1 MEIEILQKN
10 QSKNLIFLG
19 VLLFLFG
26 LIVGLAVPALANP
39 RMAVSSHIEGVMNG
53 MLLVILG
60 LIWTRLKLSGR
71 WLKITFWLTIYGTFM
86 NFLGI
91 LVAAIFDAGEMLNI
105 EAQGR
110 RGPDFAEGFVA
121 FSLISL
127 SLAMI
132 LVSIVIL
139 IGLKRGANFKIE

>member
-1 MEIEILQKN
+1 MKIEILQKN
-10 QSKNLIFLG
+10 QSNNLIFLG

-26 LIVGLAVPALANP
+26 LLVGLVVPALANP

-60 LIWTRLKLSGR
+60 LIWTRLKLSAR

-91 LVAAIFDAGEMLNI
+91 LVAAIFNAGEMLNI
-105 EAQGR
+105 AAQGT
-110 RGPDFAEGFVA
+110 RGPDFAEGFVT

-132 LVSIVIL
+132 IVSVVIL
-139 IGLKRGANFKIE
+139 IGLKRGVRYQN

>member
-1 MEIEILQKN
+1 MEIQILQKN
-10 QSKNLIFLG
+10 QSNNLIFLG

-53 MLLVILG
+53 MLLIILG
-60 LIWTRLKLSGR
+60 LVWTRLHLSGR

-91 LVAAIFDAGEMLNI
+91 LVAAIFNAGEMLNI
-105 EAQGR
+105 AAEGR
-110 RGPDFAEGFVA
+110 RGPDFAEGFVT

-132 LVSIVIL
+132 FVSVVIL
-139 IGLKRGANFKIE
+139 IGLKRSAKLQD

>member
-1 MEIEILQKN
+1 
-10 QSKNLIFLG
+10 
-19 VLLFLFG
+19 
-26 LIVGLAVPALANP
+26 
-39 RMAVSSHIEGVMNG
+39 
-53 MLLVILG
+53 
-60 LIWTRLKLSGR
+60 
-71 WLKITFWLTIYGTFM
+71 
-86 NFLGI
+86 
-91 LVAAIFDAGEMLNI
+91 MLNI